1 MELLEEFAA
10 AGGQVIFCGQ
20 IPGYLEGVDVYKRQ
34 GYVRLQS
41 GIQRKKAAGLMRSS
55 GHRTEAADC
64 YRLAEVLSNIAAQI
78 EEAARF
84 DGGSAEGK
92 TYTLPTAV
100 SYTHLDVYKRQIL

>member
-1 MELLEEFAA
+1 MDAA
-10 AGGQVIFCGQ
+10 
-20 IPGYLEGVDVYKRQ
+20 

-92 TYTLPTAV
+92 TYTLPTEESLERECSSADKFQ
-100 SYTHLDVYKRQIL
+100 YLLHAPAHL